1 MFERNERI
9 SVGAVLDYAQN
20 AFSLVRDMSQENM
33 VRVYWREVVRFLD
46 EKCPKN
52 VGHVTGVVG
61 VLGEDLG
68 AAAFKHCVEANRLGR
83 VGIHDGRVKDVGL
96 MGPWLDRWIEV
107 NSEGWGDLLF
117 QAEVKSSSA
126 YATLGKTL
134 SIETGGD
141 ELVVRKRAAW
151 RNEWDDTARCLKYPA
166 TGKVLVRMTPT
177 EDFGQRRQVPLL
189 IFWRALAPDF
199 DRGFISRVAGDHLF
213 SVERPEYGV
222 RGRVP
227 RTWPAEQENFDELWV
242 FSVSSYLRSLEP
254 KEYLDLDMPNA
265 VSRWRA
271 MNAMCKPLGRQSLGS

>member
-1 MFERNERI
+1 MLLVSGRFPVSQTIIPE
-9 SVGAVLDYAQN
+9 AQEHFLTPS
-20 AFSLVRDMSQENM
+20 AHRDTHIFGGLGFSLVRDMSHENM
-33 VRVYWREVVRFLD
+33 VRVYWREVVRFFD

-83 VGIHDGRVKDVGL
+83 VRIHDGRVKGVGL

-151 RNEWDDTARCLKYPA
+151 RKEWDETARCLKSPA

-189 IFWRALAPDF
+189 IFLEGPC
-199 DRGFISRVAGDHLF
+199 SRF
-213 SVERPEYGV
+213 
-222 RGRVP
+222 
-227 RTWPAEQENFDELWV
+227 
-242 FSVSSYLRSLEP
+242 
-254 KEYLDLDMPNA
+254 
-265 VSRWRA
+265 
-271 MNAMCKPLGRQSLGS
+271 

>member
-83 VGIHDGRVKDVGL
+83 VRIHDGRVKGVGL

-151 RNEWDDTARCLKYPA
+151 RKEWDETAKLK
-166 TGKVLVRMTPT
+166 
-177 EDFGQRRQVPLL
+177 
-189 IFWRALAPDF
+189 
-199 DRGFISRVAGDHLF
+199 
-213 SVERPEYGV
+213 
-222 RGRVP
+222 P
-227 RTWPAEQENFDELWV
+227 R
-242 FSVSSYLRSLEP
+242 
-254 KEYLDLDMPNA
+254 
-265 VSRWRA
+265 
-271 MNAMCKPLGRQSLGS
+271 

>member
-9 SVGAVLDYAQN
+9 SVGAVLDYVQN

-33 VRVYWREVVRFLD
+33 VRVYWREVVRFFD

-83 VGIHDGRVKDVGL
+83 VRIHDGRVKGVGL

-151 RNEWDDTARCLKYPA
+151 RKEWDETARCLKSPA

-213 SVERPEYGV
+213 SVERPEYRV